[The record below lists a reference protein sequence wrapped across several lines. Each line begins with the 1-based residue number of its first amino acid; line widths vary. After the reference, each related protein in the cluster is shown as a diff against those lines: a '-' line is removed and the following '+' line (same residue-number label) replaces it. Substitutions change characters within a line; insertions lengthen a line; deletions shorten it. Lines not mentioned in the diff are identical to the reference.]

1 MANVYWIQSVSQ
13 FEMMLAKTKFVLFS
27 HFTTSLS
34 LFNFYLK
41 EENMY
46 MQSMRKKKEM
56 TDKLK
61 EEEVKNKSPTNFQRP
76 T

>member
-1 MANVYWIQSVSQ
+1 
-13 FEMMLAKTKFVLFS
+13 MMLAKTKFVLFS
-27 HFTTSLS
+27 HFTTSHS

-61 EEEVKNKSPTNFQRP
+61 EEEVKNKSPTNF
-76 T
+76 